1 MPEYP
6 YDQNYDQ
13 FAFHSLLTRKESIE
27 ATGKVRTECNKV
39 CIMSLFHIPTTK
51 PMRLEEFEQTQS
63 QASSQ
68 VSYMFFGIN
77 FIFICN
83 LDFFPL
89 ISQSDIVNINE
100 LTLIQ
105 KVIGL
110 CDIKHIMM
118 SQMKIMMSVLKVNSI
133 HYHLY
138 YSSSYWTLQY
148 NRQNCLNCICMMRTH
163 KMLSVK

>member
-1 MPEYP
+1 LFSGCVQDVPEYP

-89 ISQSDIVNINE
+89 ISQE
-100 LTLIQ
+100 
-105 KVIGL
+105 
-110 CDIKHIMM
+110 
-118 SQMKIMMSVLKVNSI
+118 
-133 HYHLY
+133 
-138 YSSSYWTLQY
+138 
-148 NRQNCLNCICMMRTH
+148 
-163 KMLSVK
+163 